1 MRVDPDFI
9 VRDLM
14 GECILIPSGEAA
26 ARYSNAMMS
35 VNEMG
40 KRIMELLPRVE
51 PLLAGKSR
59 DEAFEFPLVY
69 GQSLYYLPDL
79 GRFHPLPLPEGYQYR
94 LLAGGQVKE
103 LRARPVVAHPE
114 RYEFVQDDPS
124 VVYEWKRNGYEVQVN
139 KGSFLGRFGRKA
151 QDAAYA
157 LLNHNLVT
165 AVASDAHSPM
175 QRTTCMSDAYGHLLQ
190 SYPKDYLDALFTEN
204 PRYICSGLRPI
215 RFRRIP
221 FRTTY

>member
-1 MRVDPDFI
+1 MR
-9 VRDLM
+9 
-14 GECILIPSGEAA
+14 E
-26 ARYSNAMMS
+26 
-35 VNEMG
+35 
-40 KRIMELLPRVE
+40 
-51 PLLAGKSR
+51 
-59 DEAFEFPLVY
+59 
-69 GQSLYYLPDL
+69 
-79 GRFHPLPLPEGYQYR
+79 
-94 LLAGGQVKE
+94 
-103 LRARPVVAHPE
+103 RPVVDHPE

-124 VVYEWKRNGYEVQVN
+124 VVYEWKTKGYEIQAN

-175 QRTTCMSDAYGHLLQ
+175 QRTTYMADAYGHLLQ